1 MNNEE
6 YICGYNKDVAMEG
19 FAEQFWRRHYL
30 KRHNMNLLTESTDQI
45 KQRVTPLDKHKKLTW
60 TKTHAPPSRI

>member
-1 MNNEE
+1 MNDEC
-6 YICGYNKDVAMEG
+6 ICGYNKDIAMEG

-60 TKTHAPPSRI
+60 TKKHD